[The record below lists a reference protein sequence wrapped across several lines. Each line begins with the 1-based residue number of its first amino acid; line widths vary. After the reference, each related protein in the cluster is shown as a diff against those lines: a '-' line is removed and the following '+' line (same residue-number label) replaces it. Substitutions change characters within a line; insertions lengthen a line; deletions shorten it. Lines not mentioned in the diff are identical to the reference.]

1 MTTRHLWESLCIINM
16 VVHRVFHS
24 VIHNWRKGKDFFW
37 FVQEWKKKNYG
48 EFREFREIREFKEFR
63 EEEQLESLVS
73 CP

>member
-1 MTTRHLWESLCIINM
+1 MYIARFIVLYIIGAKIRIFLGLCKSGREI
-16 VVHRVFHS
+16 F
-24 VIHNWRKGKDFFW
+24 
-37 FVQEWKKKNYG
+37 YG